1 MGGSVHQ
8 VSRRGFLVAGLGL
21 AGGALAGCSAGEDLP
36 LPPMPEPEP
45 TVNFLTFADGNDEA
59 AFQDLCDGFRA
70 ETGIRVKMEVIPYAD
85 MAETL
90 ASRIERGVQPDV
102 ARVSDV
108 ASHKADLLDL
118 RQYEPQSFQN
128 PFLPQFDRAIHDGNR
143 LVAAPSDVTV
153 TGLFV
158 NRDLFRRA
166 NVAVP
171 GPENPWR
178 SWKEL
183 FRDARRVK
191 DVATSEYA
199 FLMDVSPGRFSSL
212 FSGYGTTFF
221 DHTGTEVAFDV
232 EKGTEAVTMFQQMH
246 GDGGMPTSLF
256 TQAGGRYKSAAEI
269 FAAGQAPVYLAG
281 NWQIVAYDQTLS
293 FDWTVVRNVVQ
304 ERTGAFPGAKFL
316 VALKHGQ
323 RQQEAA
329 RFVAHMTSAASQ
341 LRLAAAANHM
351 PTRRDVRAAGVT
363 YGVREEQMELFERE
377 LGEVPADAWGTAFA
391 SGFSPTGAVLQGQL
405 EGLLSGTATPDGVA
419 ASVRA
424 AAEANAG

>member
-1 MGGSVHQ
+1 MRH
-8 VSRRGFLVAGLGL
+8 VSRRGFLAAGLGV
-21 AGGALAGCSAGEDLP
+21 AGGVVAGCSAGDDLP
-36 LPPMPEPEP
+36 LPPMSDPEP

-59 AFQDLCDGFRA
+59 AFQELCDGFRE

-108 ASHKADLLDL
+108 ASYKADLLDL

-128 PFLPQFDRAIHDGNR
+128 PFLSQFDRAIHDGNR

-153 TGLFV
+153 TGLLV

-171 GPENPWR
+171 DPENPWR
-178 SWKEL
+178 SWEKL
-183 FRDARRVK
+183 FGDARRVK
-191 DVATSEYA
+191 DVAMSEYA
-199 FLMDVSPGRFSSL
+199 FLMDVSLGHLSSL
-212 FSGYGTTFF
+212 LSGYGTTFF

-232 EKGTEAVTMFQQMH
+232 AKGTEAVTMFQQMH
-246 GDGGMPTSLF
+246 RDGGMPTSLF

-281 NWQIVAYDQTLS
+281 NWQVVAYAQTLS

-304 ERTGAFPGAKFL
+304 ERTSAFPGARFL

-329 RFVAHMTSAASQ
+329 KFVAHMTSAASQ
-341 LRLAAAANHM
+341 LRLAATANHM
-351 PTRRDVRAAGVT
+351 PTRRDVRAASAT
-363 YGVREEQMELFERE
+363 YGVHEEQMELFERE
-377 LGEVPADAWGTAFA
+377 LGEVPSNAWGTAFA
-391 SGFSPTGAVLQGQL
+391 SGFTPTGAVLQGQL
-405 EGLLSGTATPDGVA
+405 ESLLSGTATPDGVA

-424 AAEANAG
+424 AAETNVG